1 MSYLLQAS
9 TLGMVPPRY
18 AWITYGWFH
27 EAFWKQQPG
36 NGSTDPGFVQCSR
49 QQRMSI
55 VNEMIRITKNPR
67 YDEHD
72 EGNSIIGNLVRR
84 KKYTS

>member
-1 MSYLLQAS
+1 
-9 TLGMVPPRY
+9 
-18 AWITYGWFH
+18 
-27 EAFWKQQPG
+27 
-36 NGSTDPGFVQCSR
+36 
-49 QQRMSI
+49 MSI